1 VRFLVD
7 NALSSILAER
17 LRQAGHEA
25 AHVRDYGLQGAGDE
39 EIFERAKNED
49 RIIVSAD
56 TDFATLVALRAEARP
71 SLILFRQVRNRR
83 PEQQARVLLA
93 NLPATEEPLQ
103 VGCVVVLEDARIRIR
118 RLPVGGEE

>member
-1 VRFLVD
+1 LVD

-39 EIFERAKNED
+39 EILERAKNED

>member
-1 VRFLVD
+1 LVD
-7 NALSSILAER
+7 NTLSPFLAER

-25 AHVRDYGLQGAGDE
+25 AHVRDYGLQRAGDE

-56 TDFATLVALRAEARP
+56 TDFATLVALRAERRP
-71 SLILFRQVRNRR
+71 SLSLFREVRNRR
-83 PEQQARVLLA
+83 PEQQVRTLLA

-103 VGCVVVLEDARIRIR
+103 SVCVVVLEDARLRIR